1 MLGRQRPNQ
10 SRAPLHPFPRRC
22 DPRNKLPASLGDNH
36 KHRGVAAHNHQPKA
50 QKGTTAAHSTIHPLL
65 ANRQTI
71 AHTLNLSLPP
81 PHAQQTSACARP
93 PTRHATPRRHA
104 TPPRHATPDD
114 RSLPGEASP
123 RHHVTTYVETNIIY
137 NILYS
142 RETQGH
148 RHCGIARESEIE

>member
-81 PHAQQTSACARP
+81 PHAQQTRACARP
-93 PTRHATPRRHA
+93 PTRPRPHATPRHA
-104 TPPRHATPDD
+104 TPRHATPDD
-114 RSLPGEASP
+114 RSLRGSVTTSP
-123 RHHVTTYVETNIIY
+123 RHH
-137 NILYS
+137 L
-142 RETQGH
+142 
-148 RHCGIARESEIE
+148 CGNKYYIQHIVLARDTGS

>member
-81 PHAQQTSACARP
+81 PHAQQTRACARP
-93 PTRHATPRRHA
+93 HAHAPRHAPRRHA

-114 RSLPGEASP
+114 RSPRGK
-123 RHHVTTYVETNIIY
+123 RHHVTTSPPMWKQ
-137 NILYS
+137 ILYTTYCT
-142 RETQGH
+142 RERH
-148 RHCGIARESEIE
+148 RVIGIAALRAKVK